1 MKIRIN
7 ENENKVK
14 HQKKTVMKRNL
25 KKQPPEVFCKK
36 GVLKNFAKFTG
47 KQLCQSLF
55 FNKVAG
61 LRHCCFPVNFAKFL
75 VITFLQ
81 NISRRLLLNLQVL
94 YLKLRGSKLVNIK
107 PDFYSLS

>member
-55 FNKVAG
+55 FNKVGG
-61 LRHCCFPVNFAKFL
+61 LWHSCFPVNF
-75 VITFLQ
+75 VILLRTPFFKEHLWW
-81 NISRRLLLNLQVL
+81 LLL
-94 YLKLRGSKLVNIK
+94 
-107 PDFYSLS
+107 